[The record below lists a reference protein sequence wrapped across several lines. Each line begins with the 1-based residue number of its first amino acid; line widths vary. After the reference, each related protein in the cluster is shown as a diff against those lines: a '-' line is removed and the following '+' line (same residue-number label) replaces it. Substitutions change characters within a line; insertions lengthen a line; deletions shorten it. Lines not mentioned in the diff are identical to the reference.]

1 MNFKDFLLALLVIK
15 GHSDYNRGTSYDNN
29 AFRMNKSFETY
40 KYSIVTL
47 LSDQFEMWKWKWN
60 FEIDVIMKYG
70 KIEYTHQYGN

>member
-29 AFRMNKSFETY
+29 AFRMNKSFKTY

-47 LSDQFEMWKWKWN
+47 LSDQFVNVKAKVK
-60 FEIDVIMKYG
+60 F
-70 KIEYTHQYGN
+70 